1 MSTMDDNIAKQQR
14 MQEIECILDG
24 YGKLTAEDVREW
36 LSFVGEPY
44 SWLAAEL
51 RCAESTVKNW
61 LSTTKEIPDK
71 RQESLRK
78 IMKRRL
84 SLHHLYREM
93 EEADST
99 GGASIDDVEDRLI
112 NPEPEGDVTY
122 KIPRRL
128 YELLSYIGKRRFKS
142 PQQLINEVLYG
153 WVSKNIR
160 FYEPKITTI
169 YISSIQGKRI
179 SIDEYKRFVLELL
192 ETIQTQ
198 KKEINAQI
206 SSIENTF
213 EEMMNL
219 AERHNNSS
227 WGEHIKSLRNSVR
240 NQIQQFE
247 RDEKI
252 LKSFEEIL
260 NLFSTFNESI
270 EKTKRTIDKHK
281 MS

>member
-93 EEADST
+93 GKADST
-99 GGASIDDVEDRLI
+99 EAASIDDVEDRLYK
-112 NPEPEGDVTY
+112 PETEGDFMY

-142 PQQLINEVLYG
+142 PQHLISEVLYG
-153 WVSKNIR
+153 WVVKNIR
-160 FYEPKITTI
+160 SYEPQPFYVISSQRHKIT
-169 YISSIQGKRI
+169 
-179 SIDEYKRFVLELL
+179 IDEYKRFVLEMLDK
-192 ETIQTQ
+192 IRTQ
-198 KKEINAQI
+198 KKEMNAQI

-252 LKSFEEIL
+252 LKYFEEIL
-260 NLFSTFNESI
+260 DNISTFNESI
-270 EKTKRTIDKHK
+270 ENIKRTIDKRK